1 LAAAKSLRK
10 SLPGILRFP
19 LLETRRPNPPIRSG
33 LHYRYA
39 RIGFPHGTVYF
50 KIIGF
55 GEPTT
60 YRICQFRSPGDG
72 EEMERRLAAIVCA
85 DVAGY
90 SRMMG
95 ADEEGTHA
103 AFKAH
108 RSATY
113 PIILNHGGRVVK
125 NTGDGFLLEFPSIVG
140 AIESSIAMQALMA
153 ERNNHL
159 PGDRV
164 MQFRLGVHMG
174 DVIADEDEVFG
185 DGVNI
190 AVRLEAVAAPGGVA
204 VSAKAYHEAS
214 KHLSVTLVDAGS
226 HRFKN
231 IEDTINVWTWAPSG
245 SDARGREPKSTS
257 SLPAQYRTAI
267 VGVLPF
273 ANLSDSSDE
282 YFSDGL
288 TEDLIHALS
297 LQSFYRVLS
306 RNSTFSFKDK
316 NLSARLIAREI
327 DATYLIQGSV
337 RRAGTKIR
345 VTAELVAPENG
356 EQLWTGRYDRDI
368 GDLFAMQ
375 DEITTSLS
383 AALAPEIYRAEASA
397 PSRSSSTDLTAW
409 DRFLRGLSHY
419 YRHTKADF
427 EASIDLFRE
436 AIALDPALAIAR
448 AYLATIM
455 VQGVQ
460 YGWIKST
467 SQLWTEAMNL
477 AESSVRLDPHSSFA
491 FSILSYMHAMEGHY
505 EAAMEAAKRAVKLNP
520 YDMGARGVLGISH
533 LVIGEHRQAIEL
545 FSAAVQRGNSDP
557 RYKWAALNAFSHYL
571 VGQYDAS
578 LSWAREAL
586 YLNPNHLQVLAV
598 RAAALAQL
606 GRTEEA
612 AKAAEV
618 LLTNFP
624 GLTVERHL
632 RNFRWKTPADIAHF
646 RDGLLKAGVPFS
658 KLTLVDSTSK
668 RTA

>member
-1 LAAAKSLRK
+1 
-10 SLPGILRFP
+10 
-19 LLETRRPNPPIRSG
+19 
-33 LHYRYA
+33 
-39 RIGFPHGTVYF
+39 
-50 KIIGF
+50 
-55 GEPTT
+55 
-60 YRICQFRSPGDG
+60 
-72 EEMERRLAAIVCA
+72 MERRLAAIVCA

-95 ADEEGTHA
+95 ADEAGTHA
-103 AFKAH
+103 TFKAH
-108 RSATY
+108 RSAIY
-113 PIILNHGGRVVK
+113 PIILNHGGRLGK
-125 NTGDGFLLEFPSIVG
+125 NSGDGFLVEFPSIVE
-140 AIESSIAMQALMA
+140 AIESAIAMQALMA
-153 ERNNHL
+153 ERNDHL
-159 PGDRV
+159 PADRV
-164 MQFRLGVHMG
+164 MQFRMGVHMR

-185 DGVNI
+185 DGVNV
-190 AVRLEAVAAPGGVA
+190 AVRLEAIAVPGGVA
-204 VSAKAYHEAS
+204 VSAKAYQEAS
-214 KHLSVTLVDAGS
+214 KHLGAILVDVGS
-226 HRFKN
+226 HRLKN
-231 IEDTINVWTWAPSG
+231 IEEPVHVWTWEPGG
-245 SDARGREPKSTS
+245 SDTSGREAKNNTS
-257 SLPAQYRTAI
+257 NLPAQYRTAI

-273 ANLSDSSDE
+273 ANLSDSTDE

-306 RNSTFSFKDK
+306 RNSTFSFKGK
-316 NLSARLIAREI
+316 SLSARLIAREI

-345 VTAELVAPENG
+345 VTAELIAPENG
-356 EQLWTGRYDRDI
+356 EQLWAGRYDRDI

-397 PSRSSSTDLTAW
+397 PARSSSTDLTAW

-419 YRHTKADF
+419 YKHTKADF
-427 EASIDLFRE
+427 EASIDLCRK
-436 AIALDPALAIAR
+436 AIALDPSLSIAR

-467 SQLWTEAMNL
+467 NQLWTEAMTL
-477 AESSVRLDPHSSFA
+477 AESSVRLDPRSSFA
-491 FSILSYMHAMEGHY
+491 FAILSSMHAMDGNY
-505 EAAMEAAKRAVKLNP
+505 EAAMEAAKRAVRLNP
-520 YDMGARGVLGISH
+520 YDMGARGVLGIAH

-557 RYKWAALNAFSHYL
+557 RYKWAALNAFGHYL

-606 GRTEEA
+606 GRSEEA

-632 RNFRWKTPADIAHF
+632 RNFRWKTPDVIAHY

-658 KLTLVDSTSK
+658 KLTLVESASM

>member
-1 LAAAKSLRK
+1 
-10 SLPGILRFP
+10 
-19 LLETRRPNPPIRSG
+19 
-33 LHYRYA
+33 
-39 RIGFPHGTVYF
+39 
-50 KIIGF
+50 
-55 GEPTT
+55 
-60 YRICQFRSPGDG
+60 
-72 EEMERRLAAIVCA
+72 MERRLAAIVCA

-108 RSATY
+108 RSAIY
-113 PIILNHGGRVVK
+113 PIILNHGGRLVK

-140 AIESSIAMQALMA
+140 AIESAIAMQALMA

-159 PGDRV
+159 PADRV

-174 DVIADEDEVFG
+174 DVISDEDEVFG

-190 AVRLEAVAAPGGVA
+190 AVRLEAVAVPGGVA

-214 KHLSVTLVDAGS
+214 KHLSATLVDAGS
-226 HRFKN
+226 YRFKN
-231 IEDTINVWTWAPSG
+231 IDDPVHVWTWDPTG
-245 SDARGREPKSTS
+245 SDTRGREPRTISN
-257 SLPAQYRTAI
+257 LPAQYRTAI

-273 ANLSDSSDE
+273 ANLSDSADE

-297 LQSFYRVLS
+297 LQSFFRVLS
-306 RNSTFSFKDK
+306 RNSTFSFKGK
-316 NLSARLIAREI
+316 SLSTRLIAREI

-337 RRAGTKIR
+337 RRAGTKVR
-345 VTAELVAPENG
+345 VTAELIAPENG
-356 EQLWTGRYDRDI
+356 EQLWAGRYDRDI

-375 DEITTSLS
+375 DEITTQLC

-397 PSRSSSTDLTAW
+397 PPRPSSTDLTAW
-409 DRFLRGLSHY
+409 DRFLRGLSRY
-419 YRHTKADF
+419 YQQTKADF
-427 EASIDLFRE
+427 EAAIGLFRE
-436 AIALDPALAIAR
+436 AIALDPELSIAR
-448 AYLATIM
+448 AYLATIL

-460 YGWIKST
+460 YGWIRST
-467 SQLWTEAMNL
+467 SELWIEAMSL
-477 AESSVRLDPHSSFA
+477 AESSVRLDPRSSFA
-491 FSILSYMHAMEGHY
+491 FSILSYVHAMEGNH
-505 EAAMEAAKRAVKLNP
+505 EAALAAATRAVKLNP
-520 YDMGARGVLGISH
+520 YDMGARGVLGICH

-545 FSAAVQRGNSDP
+545 FSTAVQRGYSDP

-606 GRTEEA
+606 GRSEEA

-618 LLTNFP
+618 LLSSFP

-632 RNFRWKTPADIAHF
+632 RNFRWKAPADLAHY
-646 RDGLLKAGVPFS
+646 RDGLLKAGVPS
-658 KLTLVDSTSK
+658 TKLTLVENASK
-668 RTA
+668 RTANS

>member
-1 LAAAKSLRK
+1 
-10 SLPGILRFP
+10 
-19 LLETRRPNPPIRSG
+19 
-33 LHYRYA
+33 
-39 RIGFPHGTVYF
+39 
-50 KIIGF
+50 
-55 GEPTT
+55 
-60 YRICQFRSPGDG
+60 
-72 EEMERRLAAIVCA
+72 MERRLAAIVCA
-85 DVAGY
+85 DVVGY

-95 ADEEGTHA
+95 GDEAGTHA

-108 RSATY
+108 RSAIY

-140 AIESSIAMQALMA
+140 AIEAAIAVQALMA
-153 ERNNHL
+153 ERNGHL
-159 PGDRV
+159 PADRV

-185 DGVNI
+185 DGVNV

-204 VSAKAYHEAS
+204 ISAKAYHEAS
-214 KHLSVTLVDAGS
+214 KHLSAVLVDAGL
-226 HRFKN
+226 HRLKN
-231 IEDTINVWTWAPSG
+231 IEEPINVWTWEPGGADRS
-245 SDARGREPKSTS
+245 GREPRNASD
-257 SLPAQYRTAI
+257 LPAQYRTAI

-273 ANLSDSSDE
+273 ANLSDSTDE

-306 RNSTFSFKDK
+306 RNSTFSFKGK
-316 NLSARLIAREI
+316 NLSTRLIAREI

-337 RRAGTKIR
+337 RRAGSKIR
-345 VTAELVAPENG
+345 VTAELIAPESG
-356 EQLWTGRYDRDI
+356 EQLWTGRYDRDM

-375 DEITTSLS
+375 DEITTHLS
-383 AALAPEIYRAEASA
+383 AALAPEIFRAEASA
-397 PSRSSSTDLTAW
+397 PTRSSSTTDLTAW

-427 EASIDLFRE
+427 EASIGFFRE

-448 AYLATIM
+448 AYLATVL
-455 VQGVQ
+455 VQAVQ
-460 YGWIKST
+460 YGWIRST
-467 SQLWTEAMNL
+467 RELWTEAMNL
-477 AESSVRLDPHSSFA
+477 AESSVRLDPRSSFGFA
-491 FSILSYMHAMEGHY
+491 ILSYVHAMEGQY
-505 EAAMEAAKRAVKLNP
+505 EAAMEAAKKAVKLNP
-520 YDMGARGVLGISH
+520 YDMGARGVLGICH

-545 FSAAVQRGNSDP
+545 FSIAMQRGNSDP

-571 VGQYDAS
+571 LGQYDAS

-598 RAAALAQL
+598 RAAALAQS
-606 GRTEEA
+606 GRAEEA

-618 LLTNFP
+618 LLGNFP

-632 RNFRWKTPADIAHF
+632 RNFRWKAPADIAHY
-646 RDGLLKAGVPFS
+646 REGLLKAGVPFG
-658 KLTLVDSTSK
+658 KLTLVESGSK
-668 RTA
+668 RSA

>member
-1 LAAAKSLRK
+1 
-10 SLPGILRFP
+10 
-19 LLETRRPNPPIRSG
+19 
-33 LHYRYA
+33 
-39 RIGFPHGTVYF
+39 
-50 KIIGF
+50 
-55 GEPTT
+55 
-60 YRICQFRSPGDG
+60 
-72 EEMERRLAAIVCA
+72 MERRLAAIVCA

-95 ADEEGTHA
+95 ADEEDTHA

-113 PIILNHGGRVVK
+113 PINLNHGGRLGK
-125 NTGDGFLLEFPSIVG
+125 NSGDGFLVEFPSIVE
-140 AIESSIAMQALMA
+140 AIEAAIVMQALMA
-153 ERNNHL
+153 ERNDHL
-159 PGDRV
+159 PADRV

-190 AVRLEAVAAPGGVA
+190 AVRLESVAAPGGVA

-214 KHLSVTLVDAGS
+214 KHLSATLADAGS

-231 IEDTINVWTWAPSG
+231 IEETVHVWTWNPGG
-245 SDARGREPKSTS
+245 SDSRSREPKDTS
-257 SLPAQYRTAI
+257 NLPAQYRTAI

-273 ANLSDSSDE
+273 ANLSDSADE

-288 TEDLIHALS
+288 SEDLIHALS

-306 RNSTFSFKDK
+306 RNSTFAFKGK
-316 NLSARLIAREI
+316 NLSTRLIAREI

-345 VTAELVAPENG
+345 VTAELIAPESG
-356 EQLWTGRYDRDI
+356 EQLWTGRYDRDM

-397 PSRSSSTDLTAW
+397 PARLSSTDLTAW

-419 YRHTKADF
+419 YQQTNADF
-427 EASIDLFRE
+427 EASIGLFRE
-436 AIALDPALAIAR
+436 AIVLDPALSIAR
-448 AYLATIM
+448 AYLATIL

-460 YGWIKST
+460 YGWIRST
-467 SQLWTEAMNL
+467 RELWTEAMEL
-477 AESSVRLDPHSSFA
+477 AESSVRLDPRSSFA
-491 FSILSYMHAMEGHY
+491 FSILSYVHAMEGNY
-505 EAAMEAAKRAVKLNP
+505 EAAMEAAKKAVKLNP
-520 YDMGARGVLGISH
+520 YDMGARGVLGIAH

-598 RAAALAQL
+598 RAASLAQL

-632 RNFRWKTPADIAHF
+632 RNFRWKTPADIAHY

>member
-1 LAAAKSLRK
+1 
-10 SLPGILRFP
+10 
-19 LLETRRPNPPIRSG
+19 
-33 LHYRYA
+33 
-39 RIGFPHGTVYF
+39 
-50 KIIGF
+50 
-55 GEPTT
+55 
-60 YRICQFRSPGDG
+60 
-72 EEMERRLAAIVCA
+72 MERRLAAIVCA

-108 RSATY
+108 RSAIY

-140 AIESSIAMQALMA
+140 AIESAIAVQTLMV
-153 ERNNHL
+153 ERNNQL
-159 PGDRV
+159 PADRV

-190 AVRLEAVAAPGGVA
+190 AVRLESVAAPGGVA
-204 VSAKAYHEAS
+204 VSEKAYHEAG
-214 KHLSVTLVDAGS
+214 KHLGVSLVDTGA

-231 IEDTINVWTWAPSG
+231 IDEPVNVWTWAPG
-245 SDARGREPKSTS
+245 GLDDRAREPRSATN
-257 SLPAQYRTAI
+257 LPAQYRTAI

-273 ANLSDSSDE
+273 TNLSDGADE

-297 LQSFYRVLS
+297 LQSLYRVLS
-306 RNSTFSFKDK
+306 RNSTFSFKGK
-316 NLSARLIAREI
+316 NLSTRLIAREI

-337 RRAGTKIR
+337 RRSGSKIR
-345 VTAELVAPENG
+345 VTAELIAPENG
-356 EQLWTGRYDRDI
+356 EHLWAGRYDRDI

-383 AALAPEIYRAEASA
+383 AALAPEIFRAEASA
-397 PSRSSSTDLTAW
+397 PARSSSTDLTAW

-419 YRHTKADF
+419 YLHTKADF
-427 EASIDLFRE
+427 ETSIALFRE
-436 AIALDPALAIAR
+436 AIAFDPALAIAR
-448 AYLATIM
+448 AYLATVL

-467 SQLWTEAMNL
+467 RQLWSEAMSL
-477 AESSVRLDPHSSFA
+477 AEASVRLDPRSSFA
-491 FSILSYMHAMEGHY
+491 FSILSYMHAMEGNY
-505 EAAMEAAKRAVKLNP
+505 DAALGAANRAVKVNP
-520 YDMGARGVLGISH
+520 YDMGARGVLGICH

-545 FSAAVQRGNSDP
+545 FSTAVQRGNSDP

-571 VGQYDAS
+571 LGQYDAS

-606 GRTEEA
+606 GRSDET

-618 LLTNFP
+618 LLTSFP

-632 RNFRWKTPADIAHF
+632 RNFRWKNPADIAHY
-646 RDGLLKAGVPFS
+646 REGLLKAGIPS
-658 KLTLVDSTSK
+658 TRLTLVQTAPK

>member
-1 LAAAKSLRK
+1 
-10 SLPGILRFP
+10 
-19 LLETRRPNPPIRSG
+19 
-33 LHYRYA
+33 
-39 RIGFPHGTVYF
+39 
-50 KIIGF
+50 
-55 GEPTT
+55 
-60 YRICQFRSPGDG
+60 
-72 EEMERRLAAIVCA
+72 MERRLAAIVCA

-90 SRMMG
+90 SRLMG

-108 RSATY
+108 RSAIY
-113 PIILNHGGRVVK
+113 PVILNYGGRVVK

-140 AIESSIAMQALMA
+140 AIESAVAVQALMA

-159 PGDRV
+159 PADRV

-190 AVRLEAVAAPGGVA
+190 AVRLESVAAPGGVA
-204 VSAKAYHEAS
+204 ISAKAYHEAS
-214 KHLSVTLVDAGS
+214 RHLGVTLVDAGS

-231 IEDTINVWTWAPSG
+231 IDEAVAVWTWEPGG
-245 SDARGREPKSTS
+245 SDTRSRDPRYASN
-257 SLPAQYRTAI
+257 LPAQYRTAI

-273 ANLSDSSDE
+273 TNLSDSADE

-297 LQSFYRVLS
+297 LQSFFRVLS
-306 RNSTFSFKDK
+306 RNSTFAFKGK
-316 NLSARLIAREI
+316 YLSTRLIAREI

-337 RRAGTKIR
+337 RRAGAKIR
-345 VTAELVAPENG
+345 VTAELIAPENG
-356 EQLWTGRYDRDI
+356 EQLWAGRYDRDI

-375 DEITTSLS
+375 DEITTSLC

-397 PSRSSSTDLTAW
+397 PARSSSTDLTAW
-409 DRFLRGLSHY
+409 DRFLKGLSRY

-436 AIALDPALAIAR
+436 AIALDPALSIAH

-455 VQGVQ
+455 VQAVQ

-467 SQLWTEAMNL
+467 SQLWTEAMSL
-477 AESSVRLDPHSSFA
+477 AESSVRLDPRSAFA
-491 FSILSYMHAMEGHY
+491 FQILSYMHAMEGHY

-520 YDMGARGVLGISH
+520 YDMGARGVLGIAH

-545 FSAAVQRGNSDP
+545 FSTAVQRGNSDP

-571 VGQYDAS
+571 LGQYDAS

-598 RAAALAQL
+598 RTAALAQL
-606 GRTEEA
+606 GRSEEA

-618 LLTNFP
+618 LLTSFP
-624 GLTVERHL
+624 SLTVERHL
-632 RNFRWKTPADIAHF
+632 RNFRWKTPADIAHY
-646 RDGLLKAGVPFS
+646 REGLLKAGVPS
-658 KLTLVDSTSK
+658 TKLTLVETPK